1 MRGEKMRSIDWFL
14 YHRYIL
20 YKQLFPYIQKLH
32 ELHPNRP
39 IIVVEDGTSIH
50 TKARGICE
58 AEYTA
63 IGVVRAPHTLNS
75 PDLNQ
80 IVPVWDYIRDQL
92 DGRFQRS
99 ESHEAMLKGRALI
112 TDEWQRVGLKA
123 QQLCNSFRAK
133 CERVIELDGDNKC
146 HG

>member
-1 MRGEKMRSIDWFL
+1 
-14 YHRYIL
+14 
-20 YKQLFPYIQKLH
+20 
-32 ELHPNRP
+32 
-39 IIVVEDGTSIH
+39 
-50 TKARGICE
+50 
-58 AEYTA
+58 
-63 IGVVRAPHTLNS
+63 VRAPHTLNS